1 MGFVNKPS
9 AFEAPGARR
18 QVPPAPRLGAV
29 IRIILLAVLV
39 AMAAGWAAARH
50 YSKGPRVLT
59 PAVGPTDPTYDED
72 AGELSVPEI
81 IEGDAS

>member
-9 AFEAPGARR
+9 GFEAPGARR
-18 QVPPAPRLGAV
+18 QVPPAPRAGTL

-39 AMAAGWAAARH
+39 AIAAGWAVAHH
-50 YSKGPRVLT
+50 YSSRPWVLT
-59 PAVGPTDPTYDED
+59 PAAAPTGPTYDED
-72 AGELSVPEI
+72 AGELSVPEV